1 MIRIL
6 FDNQEINPLYITR
19 LHQTVQPFNN
29 QFKIGTTIC
38 RQFSFDVRNEGVP
51 AIPDQILFYEDN
63 GSDNRSNWSLSATL
77 LVDDVDYSDDVFTSF
92 SVTDMMVRFNIPLV
106 YTAGESIE
114 IILNRICEEKGIS
127 LIAEDLYMS
136 DFVISWEDDISE
148 RDLIS
153 YIAEVNGAYAYIKEN
168 GDLVI
173 ERLSRMPVHIIEAEE
188 CSAFTIG
195 SRHYIDRVYVELA
208 AATQFFPETSDNDTL
223 YLNPENILLTGGSGY
238 ETMDILQ
245 HIHSI
250 VNGFCFYNI
259 DIEKCPI
266 NPDVKAGQLI
276 GLADWN
282 YLLTSSGEYL
292 TTSDDE
298 RLLISGDIYV
308 SFICTIDY
316 DYNVG
321 WYGGYKLELENGKQ
335 QETHVVTA
343 KELIRRLD
351 IRVDREMGLI
361 SQSIANIEDGV
372 VSQMSAVE
380 QRADSLEVRVASNET
395 NISEAS
401 DRLTAFET
409 SVTVQC
415 DGVRISQGT
424 EGSYTKFTD
433 SGMDIYVGGEKTA
446 WAQAD
451 GFYAKELMVSAEN
464 SSSKWHISETADSLT
479 FYKEES

>member
-63 GSDNRSNWSLSATL
+63 GSDNQSDWSLSATL
-77 LVDDVDYSDDVFTSF
+77 LLDDVDYSDDVFTSF
-92 SVTDMMVRFNIPLV
+92 SVTDLMVRFNTSLSYV
-106 YTAGESIE
+106 SGETVRT
-114 IILNRICEEKGIS
+114 ILERICEDKGIN

-136 DFVISWEDDISE
+136 DFEISWNDNLSE

-153 YIAEVNGAYAYIKEN
+153 YIAEVNGAYAYIREN

-173 ERLSRMPVHIIEAEE
+173 EQLSRMPAHIIEAEE

-208 AATQFFPETSDNDTL
+208 AATQFFPETSNNDTL

-238 ETMDILQ
+238 ETMDILR

-276 GLADWN
+276 GLADWS

-292 TTSDDE
+292 TTSNDE

-321 WYGGYKLELENGKQ
+321 WYGGYKVELENGKQ

-343 KELIRRLD
+343 KELLRRLD
-351 IRVDREMGLI
+351 IKVDRELGVI
-361 SQSIANIEDGV
+361 SQSIAEINDGIA
-372 VSQMSAVE
+372 SYESSMTQT
-380 QRADSLEVRVASNET
+380 ADSLEARVVRNE
-395 NISEAS
+395 N
-401 DRLTAFET
+401 RLTSFET
-409 SVTVQC
+409 AVTITAG
-415 DGVRISQGT
+415 GVTISQGT
-424 EGSYTKFTD
+424 EGSYTRFTD
-433 SGMDIYVGGEKTA
+433 SGMDIYAEGNKVA
-446 WAQAD
+446 WAEAD
-451 GFYAKELMVSAEN
+451 GFSSEELMIGGANDSE
-464 SSSKWHISETADSLT
+464 KWHMHMANEGKTLM
-479 FYKEES
+479 FLRR